1 MASTTDIAEDCL
13 IWHQWEGRCLLLCR
27 LVTPVK
33 GSAGG
38 TRLGRWGN
46 TLLEAKRRGERVGG
60 CREETRKG
68 DSICNVN
75 K

>member
-1 MASTTDIAEDCL
+1 M
-13 IWHQWEGRCLLLCR
+13 LLCR